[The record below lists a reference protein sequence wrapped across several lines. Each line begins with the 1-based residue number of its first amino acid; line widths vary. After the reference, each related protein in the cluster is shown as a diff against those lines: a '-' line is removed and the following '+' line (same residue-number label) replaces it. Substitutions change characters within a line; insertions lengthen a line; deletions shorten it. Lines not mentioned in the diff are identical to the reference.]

1 MGNETQVFPVHLTKR
16 QSKPRKPSCSRW
28 EHSRF
33 RYLSELMS
41 LEPAALL
48 VVQVEPFKPRG
59 KVDGGGWTT
68 RLSGL
73 LYRNA
78 GGLYWREGWMAEP
91 LALASA
97 DDGLGDPF
105 RAHIEDL
112 LVWISRFRGTQ
123 KRPSIEVSERHGFEA
138 FTRGLSD
145 ERRRWLEQLREAAQI
160 EVAPGTFRWNRW

>member
-1 MGNETQVFPVHLTKR
+1 
-16 QSKPRKPSCSRW
+16 
-28 EHSRF
+28 
-33 RYLSELMS
+33 
-41 LEPAALL
+41 
-48 VVQVEPFKPRG
+48 
-59 KVDGGGWTT
+59 
-68 RLSGL
+68 
-73 LYRNA
+73 RNA

-123 KRPSIEVSERHGFEA
+123 KRPSIVVSERHGFEA

-145 ERRRWLEQLREAAQI
+145 ERRQWLEQLREAAQI
-160 EVAPGTFRWNRW
+160 EVASGTFRWSRGFV